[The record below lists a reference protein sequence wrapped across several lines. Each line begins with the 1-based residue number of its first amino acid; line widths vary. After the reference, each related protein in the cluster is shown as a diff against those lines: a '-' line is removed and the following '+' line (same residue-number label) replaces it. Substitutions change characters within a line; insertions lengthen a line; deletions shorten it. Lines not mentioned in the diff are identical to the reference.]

1 MSSLKDTIKE
11 TLGEDLSHEKE
22 VVAKV
27 KAELAEE
34 GVEASDADLCAVF
47 FKLRRNSRGP
57 RPEGGSS
64 NGGRRFNTNPNNQ
77 RFFINIGSVDG
88 LTREELVK
96 FVCGHAS
103 EVAEND
109 FRDVYIKDRFSFFEV
124 GKDKTDDVLS
134 GINGQQFGS
143 RDVRVELSV
152 RKENSSR

>member
-11 TLGEDLSHEKE
+11 ILAEDLSHEKE
-22 VVAKV
+22 VLGKV

-34 GVEASDADLCAVF
+34 GVTASDADLCAVF
-47 FKLRRNSRGP
+47 FKLRRNSRP
-57 RPEGGSS
+57 ARPEGGSGS
-64 NGGRRFNTNPNNQ
+64 GRRFNTNPNNQ

-96 FVCGHAS
+96 FVCEHAS
-103 EVAEND
+103 EITEND

-124 GKDKTDDVLS
+124 GKEKTDDVLS
-134 GINGQQFGS
+134 GINNQKYGS
-143 RDVRVELSV
+143 RDVRVEVSV

>member
-27 KAELAEE
+27 KAELAEDE
-34 GVEASDADLCAVF
+34 VEVSDEDLCAVF
-47 FKLRRNSRGP
+47 FKLRRNSRP
-57 RPEGGSS
+57 SRSEGG
-64 NGGRRFNTNPNNQ
+64 NGRRFNTNPNNQ

-96 FVCGHAS
+96 FVSDHAS
-103 EVAEND
+103 DVAEND

-124 GKDKTDDVLS
+124 GKEKTDDVLN
-134 GINGQQFGS
+134 GINGQQFGN

-152 RKENSSR
+152 RK

>member
-27 KAELAEE
+27 KAELAED
-34 GVEASDADLCAVF
+34 GVTASDEDLCAVF
-47 FKLRRNSRGP
+47 FKLRRSSRP
-57 RPEGGSS
+57 ARPEGGS
-64 NGGRRFNTNPNNQ
+64 GRRFNTNPNNQ

-88 LTREELVK
+88 LTRDELVK
-96 FVCGHAS
+96 FVCEHAS

-124 GKDKTDDVLS
+124 GKEKTDDVLS

>member
-11 TLGEDLSHEKE
+11 ILAEDLSHEKE
-22 VVAKV
+22 VLGKV

-34 GVEASDADLCAVF
+34 GVIASDVDLCAVF
-47 FKLRRNSRGP
+47 FKMRRSSAAPRSP
-57 RPEGGSS
+57 RPEGGVRTYRS
-64 NGGRRFNTNPNNQ
+64 NPNNQ

-88 LTREELVK
+88 LTRDELIK
-96 FVCGHAS
+96 FVSKHAS
-103 EVAEND
+103 EISEGD

-134 GINGQQFGS
+134 GINNQKYGS
-143 RDVRVELSV
+143 RDVRVEVSV

>member
-34 GVEASDADLCAVF
+34 GVEASDEDLCAVF
-47 FKLRRNSRGP
+47 FKLRRSSRP
-57 RPEGGSS
+57 ARPEGGS
-64 NGGRRFNTNPNNQ
+64 GRRFNTNPNNQ

-96 FVCGHAS
+96 FVCEHAS

-124 GKDKTDDVLS
+124 GKEKTDDVLS